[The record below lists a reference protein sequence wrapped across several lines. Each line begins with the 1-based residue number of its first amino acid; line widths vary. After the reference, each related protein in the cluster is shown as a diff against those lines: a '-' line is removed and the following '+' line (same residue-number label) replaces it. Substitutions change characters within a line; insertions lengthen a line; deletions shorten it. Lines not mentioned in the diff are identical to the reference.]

1 MYKNKYKSKWFLFAS
16 ENMIEWEKTKRAE
29 ETMKK
34 DNKAVM
40 AGLAVLATF
49 LWGSAFPSVKLGYD
63 IFGIKG
69 SDIGSKLLFA
79 GIRFAAAGIMVLAV
93 LGAQSRRK
101 PLPKKGT
108 FKKLLA
114 LGILQTTIQYYF
126 FYVGLAHTTGAKGSI
141 INSFT
146 AFFPVLLEPLFFKN
160 DKLSVKK
167 ILGCAVGLSG
177 IVLINLQGGSLG
189 GFAWNGEGF
198 IVMAALSQSLASIY
212 SKKLAQSMNVMLI
225 AGYQL
230 LLGGG
235 LLLVL
240 GYTGNGTLT
249 FSSAGLLLL
258 LYMAVLSAVA
268 FSVWT
273 WLLSHYQVSSISI
286 YNLLIPVF
294 GTLLSGLL
302 LRENVFTVVN
312 MASILLVCGGIVVVN
327 RQ

>member
-1 MYKNKYKSKWFLFAS
+1 M
-16 ENMIEWEKTKRAE
+16 KTK
-29 ETMKK
+29 
-34 DNKAVM
+34 NISVM
-40 AGLAVLATF
+40 VALAVLATF
-49 LWGSAFPSVKLGYD
+49 LWGSAFPSVKLGYQ
-63 IFGIKG
+63 IFQIQGD
-69 SDIGSKLLFA
+69 DIGSKLLFA
-79 GIRFAAAGIMVLAV
+79 GIRFAAAGLMVLAV
-93 LGAQSRRK
+93 LGAQSRQK
-101 PLPKKGT
+101 PLPEKGT
-108 FKKLLA
+108 FKQLLA
-114 LGILQTTIQYYF
+114 LGILQTAIQYYF

-146 AFFPVLLEPLFFKN
+146 AFFPVLLVPFFFKN
-160 DKLSVKK
+160 DRLSVKK

-177 IVLINLQGGSLG
+177 IVLINMQGGSLG

-198 IVMAALSQSLASIY
+198 IVLAALSQSLASIY

-235 LLLVL
+235 LLLIF
-240 GYTGNGTLT
+240 GYAGNGTLK
-249 FSSAGLLLL
+249 FQSSGLLLL

-302 LRENVFTVVN
+302 LKENVFTAVN
-312 MASILLVCGGIVVVN
+312 MASIILVCGGIVAVN
-327 RQ
+327 RE